1 MKLTE
6 QIDADLKAAMI
17 ARNEVGKLTIRDIK
31 KEIIEAKTAPGANGE
46 VSDDTVMKILVKM
59 LKQRKESAEIYIQQN
74 RPDLAENELAEATV
88 IEKYM
93 PKAMSPEELEKAIGD
108 IIAKTGAQ
116 SSKEMG
122 KVMGLAGKE
131 LAGKADGRTISE
143 VVKRLLNS

>member
-46 VSDDTVMKILVKM
+46 VSDETVMKILAKM

-93 PKAMSPEELEKAIGD
+93 PKAISPEELEKTIQE
-108 IIAKTGAQ
+108 IITKTGAQ
-116 SSKEMG
+116 SSKDMG
-122 KVMGLAGKE
+122 KVMGIAGKE

>member
-6 QIDADLKAAMI
+6 QIDADLKAAML

-46 VSDDTVMKILVKM
+46 VSDETVMKILAKM

-93 PKAMSPEELEKAIGD
+93 PKAISPEELEKTIQE
-108 IIAKTGAQ
+108 IITKTGAQ
-116 SSKEMG
+116 SSKDMG
-122 KVMGLAGKE
+122 KVMGIAGKE

>member
-46 VSDDTVMKILVKM
+46 VSDETVMKILAKM

-93 PKAMSPEELEKAIGD
+93 PKAISPEELEKTIQE
-108 IIAKTGAQ
+108 IITKTGAQ
-116 SSKEMG
+116 GSKDMG
-122 KVMGLAGKE
+122 KVMGIAGKE